1 MSEIVKDWLEMKKDG
16 VGWRDNIIKGNT
28 WALASFV
35 LMVQMITT
43 KQRVVAAFML
53 SNNIFVKFC
62 KKKTSPI

>member
-1 MSEIVKDWLEMKKDG
+1 MSEKVREWLEMKEYGMGWKDKT
-16 VGWRDNIIKGNT
+16 IKGNT